1 MENTFDRPLG
11 GSLSVLGE
19 KKYPTY
25 FYLLV
30 AQTSGCIFQ
39 GFWRWFLHLF
49 LWFLRKGQC
58 R

>member
-19 KKYPTY
+19 KKYLTY

-30 AQTSGCIFQ
+30 AQTRGCIFQ
-39 GFWRWFLHLF
+39 GFR
-49 LWFLRKGQC
+49 R
-58 R
+58 